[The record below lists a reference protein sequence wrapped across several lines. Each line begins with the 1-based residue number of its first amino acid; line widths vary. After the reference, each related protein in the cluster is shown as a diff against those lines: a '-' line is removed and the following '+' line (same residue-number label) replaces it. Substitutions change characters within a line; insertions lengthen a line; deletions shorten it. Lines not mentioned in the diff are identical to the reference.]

1 MVCLLLGARWIDY
14 RGPRSIGSPRR
25 GQWSR
30 CTASVRIF
38 QGKLIRPP
46 NYRREEIARF
56 VEERMISPISKLSGK
71 IEDCRDTALRTVLSE
86 MNRSRDGF
94 GSMEDFVCVIRF
106 LLFIWILLRVV
117 CVSSKEARNRSN
129 LL

>member
-1 MVCLLLGARWIDY
+1 MVCLLLGARGSIIAGLDQSD
-14 RGPRSIGSPRR
+14 RRAEDNGRDARLRRS
-25 GQWSR
+25 
-30 CTASVRIF
+30 ASVRIF

-86 MNRSRDGF
+86 MD
-94 GSMEDFVCVIRF
+94 
-106 LLFIWILLRVV
+106 LLRW
-117 CVSSKEARNRSN
+117 KILFA
-129 LL
+129 